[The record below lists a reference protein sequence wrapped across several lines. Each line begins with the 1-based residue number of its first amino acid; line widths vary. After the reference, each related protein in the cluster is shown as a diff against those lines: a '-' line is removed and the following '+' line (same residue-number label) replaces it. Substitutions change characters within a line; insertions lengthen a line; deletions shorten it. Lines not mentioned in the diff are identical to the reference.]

1 MKNIFAF
8 QLLCLALT
16 GFTFTGCN
24 DSSNGNHCTYPPML
38 TFKIEISNLTRHSA
52 DVMITPSELHTKYL
66 YFIIDKAQYDEIGS
80 DEALLEK
87 SRQELIKRAEQEGKT
102 LAQLADEIRRIGAF
116 ARPETFS
123 GLEIGTAY
131 YIYAYGIDDNGEAI
145 SVITKQEFTT
155 ESVQMVECLFNLK
168 IETTR
173 TSINID
179 VKPTDKTQWYYYQL
193 LTEPQFNSYGGTAE
207 KAAAAVVKKQIDAWL
222 ALGAESTEKAV
233 ESMALKGDHS
243 YNFTGLTPDTQYY
256 IFICGINGDG
266 DICTK
271 VEEIKIRT
279 DKFEPS
285 DNNFGVYVSAIT
297 CDSATIEIITDND
310 DPYLAVVKPQSEIKG
325 NGNEEIMAAAVAEM
339 GEYVGKYAKKGK
351 QTIACNR
358 TLMPDTDYSVL
369 VFGYDG
375 GVTTAL
381 TRVDFKTLEASTS
394 GDVTFT
400 FSFTKAGYTVA
411 PSDDSALYLQGAI
424 REQDYQSYGSEPARL
439 KEYLKAIIDI
449 YVPDIYSMDEYLKA
463 EGKRGTYTD
472 TDGFLNGNYYIY
484 AICVNADGTFAG
496 EMSVSEMHTF

>member
-1 MKNIFAF
+1 
-8 QLLCLALT
+8 
-16 GFTFTGCN
+16 
-24 DSSNGNHCTYPPML
+24 ML

-131 YIYAYGIDDNGEAI
+131 GIDDNGEAI
-145 SVITKQEFTT
+145 SVITKREFTT
-155 ESVQMVECLFNLK
+155 ESVQMVDCLFNLK

-179 VKPTDKTQWYYYQL
+179 VKPTDKSQWYYYQL
-193 LTEPQFNSYGGTAE
+193 LTEAQFDTYGGTAE
-207 KAAAAVVKKQIDAWL
+207 KAAAAIIKEQLDAWL

-271 VEEIKIRT
+271 VEDIRIST
-279 DKFEPS
+279 AKFEPS
-285 DNNFGVYVSAIT
+285 DNSFGVYVSAIT
-297 CDSATIEIITDND
+297 CDSATIEIITGND

-325 NGNEEIMAAAVAEM
+325 KGNEEIMAAAVAEM

-351 QTIACNR
+351 QTIACDR

-375 GVTTAL
+375 GVTTGL
-381 TRVDFKTLEASTS
+381 TRVNFKTPEASTS
-394 GDVTFT
+394 GNVTFT
-400 FSFTKAGYTVA
+400 FSFTNKGYIIT
-411 PSDDSALYLQGAI
+411 PSDETALYLQGTISA
-424 REQDYQSYGSEPARL
+424 DNYDTKYNADPAQIKAL
-439 KEYLKAIIDI
+439 VKEYIDLF
-449 YVPDIYSMDEYLKA
+449 VPDIYSMEEFLQSD
-463 EGKRGTYTD
+463 GKRGTYTD
-472 TDGFLNGNYYIY
+472 DDFNSGTLYVY
-484 AICVNADGTFAG
+484 AICVNADGSFAG
-496 EMSVSEMHTF
+496 EPFVSEKHTFQIADTTRHQTPSAPNPLFGNGA